1 MNQSKLSAE
10 RARELLAY
18 DPETGSLTWK
28 VSRGRVG
35 NGAKAGRRRPD
46 GYLRVKVDGS
56 DYLVHRLALALTHG
70 HWPEGQVDH
79 LNGDASDNRLA
90 NLRDVPQEVNQQNQR
105 RANADSKTGLL
116 GASPRGP
123 RFQAAITT
131 QGDRRYLG
139 LFDTAEEAHQA
150 YLTAKRQ
157 LHAGCTI

>member
-1 MNQSKLSAE
+1 M
-10 RARELLAY
+10 
-18 DPETGSLTWK
+18 
-28 VSRGRVG
+28 
-35 NGAKAGRRRPD
+35 
-46 GYLRVKVDGS
+46 
-56 DYLVHRLALALTHG
+56 
-70 HWPEGQVDH
+70 DH